1 MMKEIWDRYDKL
13 LEEQER
19 KEQILTDSDE
29 SEELKDEE
37 DFKGDPL

>member
-29 SEELKDEE
+29 SEELQDEE